1 MLVLGGRLEPENRV
15 LFSGMFHG
23 VSRWN
28 LHQGRNQWKR
38 VKAKRGLYWSLLT
51 NFLGVLIMI
60 GAFREAGKIP
70 VYRGFQA
77 GHYLFAGWGQ
87 SPGCERDGTS
97 QTRYFLIF
105 QRPS

>member
-1 MLVLGGRLEPENRV
+1 
-15 LFSGMFHG
+15 
-23 VSRWN
+23 
-28 LHQGRNQWKR
+28 
-38 VKAKRGLYWSLLT
+38 
-51 NFLGVLIMI
+51 MI